1 VLPCNPQDE
10 NKQYLF
16 SEKFLDPGDSRLLL
30 FQHLGGNSCIGQ
42 VFEEHGHDLESIPTE
57 CHQAG

>member
-1 VLPCNPQDE
+1 M
-10 NKQYLF
+10 KQYLF